1 VFSSEAADI
10 AIQDIHIKTIEE
22 NSTSF
27 SSRMKD
33 QLDRHVRQLNAV
45 MNPLVG
51 CSEELHKLHTQI
63 AGVAVWATR
72 NFAAYTGTYKQ
83 IRPAVGTSFNLEFHR
98 LSNPENTGEGER
110 GRLIQA
116 TILIGV
122 MFSIPGSTE
131 WRICSKAVVELYPSS
146 LNV

>member
-10 AIQDIHIKTIEE
+10 AVQDIHIKTIEE

-27 SSRMKD
+27 SSRKKD
-33 QLDRHVRQLNAV
+33 QLDRHARQLNAV

-51 CSEELHKLHTQI
+51 YSEELHKLHTQI

-83 IRPAVGTSFNLEFHR
+83 IRPAVGAPFSPEFHR
-98 LSNPENTGEGER
+98 LSDPDNTGEDER
-110 GRLIQA
+110 DRLIQA
-116 TILIGV
+116 TTLIGV
-122 MFSIPGSTE
+122 MFSIPGSKE

-146 LNV
+146 L